1 MLFTRVKLVLLR
13 IVLWTVR
20 AISSV
25 VTIAPI
31 VLALSL
37 RPLRYFGNIVF
48 RYAVVPLYKVGL
60 LMSKRMERVIRSS
73 KNGMLWVFT
82 ARRTVHA
89 VFVLLLFFVLTQ
101 NVLAKD
107 ISPDEFGQNSLI
119 LTLVD
124 AESQDIVE
132 TADSVAYTNNT
143 ISDELG
149 SLDAQNASGETLNPV
164 DSEIATINQGSIVQ
178 PTLTGSAPSA
188 VFNSEESHIVN
199 EGETLSEIAALYG
212 VRVQTLLD
220 ENGLT
225 ETSFIRPGQKLT
237 ILVTPSGKAV
247 RHQVK
252 SGDTISSIA
261 KAYGVSE
268 ESITSFNNLNDA
280 DSLALGQTLII
291 DGGSKPAPRASTT
304 LARVSN
310 FLSTPIA
317 TGSPASGPSG
327 KFGWPAPGRSVTQ
340 GVRAGHIAIDVDC
353 ESSQSLFAA
362 ESGTVAAAGWSGGY
376 GNRIVLNHGGGIQT
390 LYGHFAKLYVSA
402 GQSVSRGQA
411 IGQCGTTGYST
422 GTHLH
427 FEVRVGGR
435 PVNPWSYL
443 R

>member
-1 MLFTRVKLVLLR
+1 MLFTHIKLFLLR
-13 IVLWTVR
+13 IVLLTVR
-20 AISSV
+20 VASSV
-25 VTIAPI
+25 AETAPV
-31 VLALSL
+31 VLGLAL
-37 RPLRYFGNIVF
+37 RPLRWLGNLAF
-48 RYAVVPLYKVGL
+48 RYALVPIYKIGL
-60 LMSKRMERVIRSS
+60 LMSKRLERVIRSS

-89 VFVLLLFFVLTQ
+89 VFVLLLFFVLAQ

-107 ISPDEFGQNSLI
+107 VSPDEFGQNSLI
-119 LTLVD
+119 LSLVD
-124 AESQDIVE
+124 AEAQDIVE

-149 SLDAQNASGETLNPV
+149 SLDAQNASSDTINPV

-178 PTLTGSAPSA
+178 PTLTGSSPST
-188 VFNSEESHIVN
+188 VFNTEESHIV
-199 EGETLSEIAALYG
+199 EDGETLSEIATLYG

-261 KAYGVSE
+261 KSYGVSE
-268 ESITSFNNLNDA
+268 DSITSFNNLSDA
-280 DSLALGQTLII
+280 DTLALGQTLII
-291 DGGSKPAPRASTT
+291 DGGSKPVPRASTT

-310 FLSTPIA
+310 FLSTPID
-317 TGSPASGPSG
+317 TGSPSAAPTG

-353 ESSQSLFAA
+353 EGNQSLFAA
-362 ESGTVAAAGWSGGY
+362 ESGTVASAGWSGGY
-376 GNRIVLNHGGGIQT
+376 GNRIVLSHGGGIQT

-402 GQSVSRGQA
+402 GQSVNRGQA

-435 PVNPWSYL
+435 AVNPWSYL